1 MTDTL
6 PSEGCP
12 ALFLDRDGI
21 INEEKDY
28 VHRVE
33 DFTFIDGIF
42 DLCRSAMTAGMPIVV
57 VTNQAGIGR
66 GYYSEGQFLALTD
79 WMQNRFFEQ
88 GVFIDAVY
96 FCPFHPDHGVG
107 KYRLD
112 SFDRKP
118 NPGMILRARDELGL
132 SLGNSILVGDKASDI
147 SAARAANLGMAVLLA
162 PPHISISPQ
171 PDLQAGSLRE
181 INKLIFELEPI
192 ISTRVRSVNSGKI
205 IDE

>member
-6 PSEGCP
+6 PSENRP
-12 ALFLDRDGI
+12 ALFLDRDGV

-42 DLCRSAMTAGMPIVV
+42 DLCRSAMTAGMSIVV

-66 GYYSEGQFLALTD
+66 GYYSEDQFWVLTD
-79 WMQNRFFEQ
+79 WMQDRFSEN
-88 GVFIDAVY
+88 GIIIDAVY
-96 FCPFHPDHGVG
+96 FCPYHPDHGVG
-107 KYRLD
+107 KYRVD

-118 NPGMILRARDELGL
+118 NPGMILQANEELGL
-132 SLGNSILVGDKASDI
+132 SLKDSILVGDKASDI
-147 SAARAANLGMAVLLA
+147 AAAKSANVGRAVLMA
-162 PPHISISPQ
+162 SPHISVLPK

-181 INKLIFELEPI
+181 INELLFG
-192 ISTRVRSVNSGKI
+192 STTNMPPTFAHIDSGMR
-205 IDE
+205 